1 MIRIS
6 LAAGIP
12 KSWLSSSLLLSQPIR
27 CRFAGYRPVC
37 KDATKPEQ
45 QIGGTTMA
53 DGPGAPSA
61 AMLLR
66 STAIF
71 RELSNDQ
78 LAEIWSRAKVHNLL
92 RGDILVRQ
100 GSASDSV
107 YVVVSGRFEVW
118 IEGQKSAISEI
129 GVGEPIGEIGF
140 FAGTPRTANIIAAR
154 DSVVLELDR
163 ASFDAVVRQVP
174 AIHQTLLRTLARRL
188 AVSSARVASEPRA
201 AAARTVAVIAGGS
214 RPIPQIFYD
223 RLDSVVGRRGKGRL
237 LTRDYLQRHFPG
249 RPPDDPTVSDW
260 LNAIEHEYELIAYLA
275 DDTLTDWTRKAIRQ
289 ADQVLVV
296 VSGAGPEA
304 PNAVEAFAFATHPPA
319 RRRMVRLHER
329 RSGWVTGTARW
340 LDDRDVGMHHHVSLE
355 DDRDFKSLHRFLTGR
370 AAGYVGA
377 GGGGFGPA
385 HIGVFKAFAER
396 GARFDMLGGTSVG
409 AALLGG
415 FALLMSPEE
424 VDQRTHDVF
433 VTSRA
438 FRRLTFPRYAVLDHV
453 PFDEALQRQFNGINV
468 EDAWR
473 PYFAVATVLDGSSEG
488 PYLLRRGPL
497 WKAVRASG
505 SLPAVLPPIFTD
517 DGRMLVDGAVTDN
530 IPLRPMKALKAGPN
544 LVVHFGARAMQQ
556 RFEVD
561 YTKIPGR
568 WGLARRMLTP
578 SGRRGLPDVPNPV
591 SVLQRCLVMHQRPEL
606 LPVGPL
612 DLVLTVPTLPGANF
626 MDFDRHS
633 DVFEAAYQWCCRQ
646 IDELADKGDPA
657 LTAIL
662 ATKD

>member
-1 MIRIS
+1 MANEPGTPN
-6 LAAGIP
+6 AA
-12 KSWLSSSLLLSQPIR
+12 
-27 CRFAGYRPVC
+27 V
-37 KDATKPEQ
+37 
-45 QIGGTTMA
+45 
-53 DGPGAPSA
+53 
-61 AMLLR
+61 LLR

-92 RGDILVRQ
+92 RSATLVRQ
-100 GSASDSV
+100 GTASDSV

-140 FAGTPRTANIIAAR
+140 FAGTPRTATIIAAR

-163 ASFDAVVRQVP
+163 ASFDGVVRQVP
-174 AIHQTLLRTLARRL
+174 AIYQTLLRTLARRL

-201 AAARTVAVIAGGS
+201 APARTVAVIAGGAQ
-214 RPIPQIFYD
+214 PIPQVFHD
-223 RLDSVVGRRGKGRL
+223 RLDNVVGRRGKGRL
-237 LTRDYLQRHFPG
+237 LTRDYLQRHFPDH
-249 RPPDDPTVSDW
+249 PPDDPTVSDW

-289 ADQVLVV
+289 ADQVLIV

-304 PNAVEAFAFATHPPA
+304 PNPVEAFAFATHPPA
-319 RRRMVRLHER
+319 RRRLVRLHER
-329 RSGWVTGTARW
+329 RSGWVEGTAGW
-340 LDDRDVGMHHHVSLE
+340 LNERDAGMHHHVSLE

-370 AAGYVGA
+370 ATGYVAA

-385 HIGVFKAFAER
+385 HVGVFKAFADH
-396 GARFDMLGGTSVG
+396 GASFDMLGGTSVG
-409 AALLGG
+409 AAVLSGFSLL
-415 FALLMSPEE
+415 LSPEE
-424 VDQRTHDVF
+424 VDRRTHDVF
-433 VTSRA
+433 VTGRA
-438 FRRLTFPRYAVLDHV
+438 LKRLTFPRYALLDHL
-453 PFDEALQRQFNGINV
+453 PIDEALQRQFKGICV

-473 PYFAVATVLDGSSEG
+473 PYFAVATVLDGSGEG
-488 PYLLRRGPL
+488 PYLLRSGPF

-505 SLPAVLPPIFTD
+505 SLPAVLPPVFTD
-517 DGRMLVDGAVTDN
+517 DGRMLVDGAVVDN

-561 YTKIPGR
+561 YTSIPGR
-568 WGLARRMLTP
+568 WGLVRQMLTA
-578 SGRRGLPDVPNPV
+578 SGRRKLPDVPNPI

-612 DLVLTVPTLPGANF
+612 DLVLTVPALPGANF
-626 MDFDRHS
+626 MDFDRHTQ
-633 DVFEAAYQWCCRQ
+633 VFEAAYQWCRRQ
-646 IDELADKGDPA
+646 IDELAEKGDPA
-657 LTAIL
+657 LAAIL